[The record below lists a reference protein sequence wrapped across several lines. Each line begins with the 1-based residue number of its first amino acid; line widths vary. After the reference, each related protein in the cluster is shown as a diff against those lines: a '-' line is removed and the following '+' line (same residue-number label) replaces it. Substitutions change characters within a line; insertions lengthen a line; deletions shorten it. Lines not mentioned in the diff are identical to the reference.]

1 MVKMFLEARGSRR
14 QVFITL
20 CARASPNLL
29 NSLTQKS
36 QGQIVKPR
44 VREHGK
50 AQVLELLGET
60 SNRVGGG
67 GGENGTF

>member
-1 MVKMFLEARGSRR
+1 MFSRSARLSTWS
-14 QVFITL
+14 VHNF
-20 CARASPNLL
+20 ASPNLL

-44 VREHGK
+44 ARENMGRLK
-50 AQVLELLGET
+50 FWNYLEKPQ
-60 SNRVGGG
+60 RVGGG